1 MAERPQMNKAQAQ
14 QAKSKIEA
22 MKRQFEQKRNISEV
36 LSKVK
41 FKIGVYSGKG
51 GVGKTTVSAN
61 LATSLAYEGAK
72 VGILDVDVVKN
83 LLHYFRF
90 SFSWTR
96 LPQMLWVLLPQRCHL
111 RPIFLNLDRLHA

>member
-1 MAERPQMNKAQAQ
+1 MAERPQMNKAQAE
-14 QAKSKIEA
+14 QAKSRIEA

-72 VGILDVDVVKN
+72 VGILDVDVDCPNVVNVMKISEPPVVGPDRKMIPPERFGVKVMS
-83 LLHYFRF
+83 L
-90 SFSWTR
+90 S
-96 LPQMLWVLLPQRCHL
+96 
-111 RPIFLNLDRLHA
+111 